1 MATAIKNNLTN
12 LLGVVLCG
20 GKSMRMGADKGL
32 LLQADKPW
40 AALVAQKFEALNMA
54 YIVSINHSQMAS
66 YTAYFDT
73 KTLVVDRQSIE
84 GPLRGLLTVH
94 QQYPEKDL
102 LVLACD
108 MPDMQAT
115 TIQILIDNYTQQPD
129 FNFYAYHNGQ
139 FWEPFCGIYTAK
151 ALSNLNL
158 KHQPNFSMQ
167 HILSSGY
174 TQKNKISDIASF
186 KNYNF
191 LE

>member
-1 MATAIKNNLTN
+1 MVTAIKNNLTN

-40 AALVAQKFEALNMA
+40 ATLVAQKFDALNIA
-54 YIVSINHSQMAS
+54 YIVSINHSQTAS

-73 KTLVVDRQSIE
+73 KTLVVDKQNIE
-84 GPLRGLLTVH
+84 GPLRGLFTVH

-108 MPDMQAT
+108 MPDMQTT
-115 TIQILIDNYTQQPD
+115 TIQTLVNNYNQQPNFD
-129 FNFYAYHNGQ
+129 FYAYHNGQ

-158 KHQPNFSMQ
+158 KHQTNFSMQ
-167 HILSSGY
+167 HILSSGR
-174 TQKNKISDIASF
+174 TKKNKILDIASF